1 MFLKKEKADVLKEA
15 PLGYWEEKSYM
26 LVIPKDDNEDLIT
39 PIFERISTIEN
50 IEIKE
55 KRYLTENEPG
65 SIKLIYEN
73 EEYELGFY
81 PSNFSL
87 PQSYIKGPYHFSTE
101 EIENLTNERKA
112 LTIFME
118 FKKDSKK
125 SFHLQLKI
133 AVAIVPN
140 LIGIMDESAEK
151 MLPAKWAI
159 MAANSKILPS
169 ANDLYTIQAVSDKN
183 GEVWLHTHGLCRCG
197 LTELE
202 ILDSDVKNYKNHYNL
217 ISTFASYLLD
227 KNYEFN
233 INENSTYI
241 GMLLNRQPVVVTC
254 VSWTKGLKEYN
265 GNLTVGNV
273 EDRKDGHNSRTS
285 LIFIYKSENDEKNQK
300 YSKVSEYN
308 NLWGENPILFI
319 SKEETERMK
328 ELAKERFVFVKEE
341 SKKKDNKI
349 SIKIALKTDNDDFEH
364 IWFELIEFC
373 GEKFKAKLL
382 QEPYNV
388 ENMHEGDENWYTVEE
403 VTDWVIYTPNFTVT
417 PGKAYLLEK

>member
-1 MFLKKEKADVLKEA
+1 MFFKKENTEILKES

-26 LVIPKDDNEDLIT
+26 LVIPKHDTEDLIT

-55 KRYLTENEPG
+55 KRYLTDNEPG

-73 EEYELGFY
+73 EEYEIGFY

-87 PQSYIKGPYHFSTE
+87 PQSYIKGPYYFSTQ
-101 EIENLTNERKA
+101 EIENLTNARKA
-112 LTIFME
+112 ITIFME

-159 MAANSKILPS
+159 MAANSKTLPS
-169 ANDLYTIQAVSDKN
+169 SNDLYTIQAVSDKN

-202 ILDSDVKNYKNHYNL
+202 ILESDVKNYKNHYNL

-227 KNYEFN
+227 KKYEFN
-233 INENSTYI
+233 MNENSAYI

-254 VSWTKGLKEYN
+254 VPWTKGLKEYN
-265 GNLTVGNV
+265 KNLTLGNL
-273 EDRKDGHNSRTS
+273 EDRKDGHNSRSS
-285 LIFIYKSENDEKNQK
+285 LIFIYKTENDEKNKK

-319 SKEETERMK
+319 SQEETERMK
-328 ELAKERFVFVKEE
+328 ELAKERFGLVIEE
-341 SKKKDNKI
+341 AKKNQNKI
-349 SIKIALKTDNDDFEH
+349 SIKIALQTDNNDLEH

-373 GEKFKAKLL
+373 EEKFKAKLL

-388 ENMHEGDENWYTVEE
+388 KNMREGDEAWYTVED
-403 VTDWVIYTPNFTVT
+403 VTDWVIYTPEFTVT